1 MVDHYS
7 LDFST
12 RLTFSI
18 KGKTTQEDG
27 FDWKAACVD
36 AGIISL
42 ITFFTGIGT
51 LVSVDALSLNSLV
64 VLLTACGSEFMGML
78 AMKRGLITTSTDKK

>member
-1 MVDHYS
+1 VVDHRS
-7 LDFST
+7 LDFLN

-18 KGKTTQEDG
+18 KDNTTQEGG

-51 LVSVDALSLNSLV
+51 LVNVDALSCNSLF
-64 VLLTACGSEFMGML
+64 VLLAACGSEFMGIL
-78 AMKRGLITTSTDKK
+78 AMKRGLIATHNDKK